1 MTEENMTQEMKNK
14 IKALAKKAADYWNSL
29 TAAQQDEYHDNGTMT
44 VYEDVD
50 LPAYMTILRA
60 DDDYSLSD
68 MLEEEFW
75 ALARDA
81 KD

>member
-1 MTEENMTQEMKNK
+1 MTQEMQNK

-60 DDDYSLSD
+60 DDDDYTLSD

-75 ALARDA
+75 SIARDA
-81 KD
+81 KA

>member
-1 MTEENMTQEMKNK
+1 
-14 IKALAKKAADYWNSL
+14 
-29 TAAQQDEYHDNGTMT
+29 MT

-50 LPAYMTILRA
+50 LPTYMTILRA

-75 ALARDA
+75 SIARDA